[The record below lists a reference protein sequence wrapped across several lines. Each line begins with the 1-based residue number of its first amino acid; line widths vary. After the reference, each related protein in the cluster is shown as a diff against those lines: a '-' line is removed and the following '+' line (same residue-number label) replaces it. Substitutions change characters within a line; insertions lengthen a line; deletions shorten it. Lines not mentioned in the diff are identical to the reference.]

1 MNSKTSP
8 ARRRQA
14 GFTLIELAI
23 SMIVIV
29 EVLLGVLLLFDF
41 TNKLSHAQTN
51 IADMQQSLR
60 VAQSEVESL
69 LRMSGRGE
77 LKFSPVTPGQALWVR
92 DNVPANSIVGG
103 AGSPLIVTGTDVLTV
118 RGVFATPLYQ
128 INAKD
133 KTTIVFRDATNAVTT
148 DPTVATTVTLTVS
161 NISPT
166 YFTQNLQP
174 LADALAAGSGAG
186 IPEALVLKDAS
197 NFDNY
202 AVVELIPGPTNST
215 VTATQAVLKCRIRGT
230 AANLVDSYT
239 KLGTGGTYPAK
250 MTSVMSVG
258 ILEEYR
264 FYVRQY
270 YAIANNAASEP
281 TPKLARARFMPGTD
295 IPYGPN
301 PALANNLD
309 TFSLDLADNIQDM
322 QVALGFDTINHVAR
336 TQPPG
341 SPAEPAGLTTIVAD
355 PVNGYI
361 SEAANGQ
368 NDDWLYNSTA
378 DLVTDPVWANVQ
390 AYYAR
395 VSFLAR
401 TDRRDWKYEA
411 PLLGAIEDRTYLS
424 TDPLNLA
431 NSAVGSTQQRQ
442 YRRRILQTVIDV
454 RNL

>member
-1 MNSKTSP
+1 MIPHSSP

-23 SMIVIV
+23 SLIVVV

-60 VAQSEVESL
+60 VAQSEVENL
-69 LRMSGRGE
+69 LRMTGRGE
-77 LKFSPVTPGQALWVR
+77 LKFSPVAPGQGIWVR
-92 DNVPANSIVGG
+92 DNVVANSKVGD
-103 AGSPLIVTGTDVLTV
+103 ATSPLIVTGSDVLTV

-128 INAKD
+128 INSKD
-133 KTTIVFRDATNAVTT
+133 KTTVVFKNGNTPEPNPAL
-148 DPTVATTVTLTVS
+148 ATTVTLTVS

-166 YFTQNLQP
+166 YFTQDLQP
-174 LADALAAGSGAG
+174 LLDAVTAG
-186 IPEALVLKDAS
+186 ISEAIVLKDAS

-202 AVVELIPGPTNST
+202 AVVELIPGQSAVN
-215 VTATQAVLKCRIRGT
+215 ATQAVLVCKIRG
-230 AANLVDSYT
+230 AASDPVTSYT

-250 MTSVMSVG
+250 MTSIMSLG

-264 FYVRQY
+264 FYVRQN
-270 YAIANNAASEP
+270 YAIANNPASEP
-281 TPKLARARFMPGTD
+281 MPKLSRARFMPGTD
-295 IPYGPN
+295 TAY
-301 PALANNLD
+301 ANNAANL
-309 TFSLDLADNIQDM
+309 SLDLADNILDM
-322 QVALGFDTINHVAR
+322 QVALGLDTVNHVAR
-336 TQPPG
+336 TRPPG
-341 SPAEPAGLTTIVAD
+341 APAEPAGLTTVQAD

-361 SEAANGQ
+361 SEAANGVG
-368 NDDWLYNSTA
+368 DDWLYNSTA
-378 DLVTDPVWANVQ
+378 DAVTDPAWANVL

-411 PLLGAIEDRTYLS
+411 PLLGTIEDRTYLS

-431 NSAVGSTQQRQ
+431 NTAAGSTQQRQ
-442 YRRRILQTVIDV
+442 YRRRILQTVIDL